1 MRSMTP
7 WKSSIRWDFVTE
19 IVITIENGKN
29 TVKVYQDG
37 KLVVSRDNCVS
48 IEQAVTVAL
57 RATEGAKCS

>member
-1 MRSMTP
+1 M
-7 WKSSIRWDFVTE
+7 TE

-29 TVKVYQDG
+29 TVKVYKDG